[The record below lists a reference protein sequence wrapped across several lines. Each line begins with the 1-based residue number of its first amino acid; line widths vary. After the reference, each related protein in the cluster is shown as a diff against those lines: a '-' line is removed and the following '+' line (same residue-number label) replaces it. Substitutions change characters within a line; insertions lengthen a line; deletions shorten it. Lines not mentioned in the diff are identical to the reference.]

1 MLSSM
6 SQGLVQCLRG
16 LNREKIATSTIT
28 VPCLSEA
35 EVFSALG
42 LAYKEPDERCFF
54 LSPITNKKNAQADG

>member
-1 MLSSM
+1 MLLSM

-28 VPCLSEA
+28 LPCLSEA

-42 LAYKEPDERCFF
+42 LAYKDPDERCFF
-54 LSPITNKKNAQADG
+54 LSPITSKKNAQADG